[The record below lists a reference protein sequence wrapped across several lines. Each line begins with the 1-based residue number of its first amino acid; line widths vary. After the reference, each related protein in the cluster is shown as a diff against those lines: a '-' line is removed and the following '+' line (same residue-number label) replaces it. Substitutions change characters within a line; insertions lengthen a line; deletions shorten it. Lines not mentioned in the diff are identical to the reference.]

1 MRSGDSLWSIA
12 QKFNLNPETIL
23 WGNEWLSAAGILQI
37 GDTLSILPVDGVLH
51 TVKDGDTLETL
62 QRLHGTPTQEIF
74 EYFGNEF
81 DITQTP
87 Q

>member
-1 MRSGDSLWSIA
+1 
-12 QKFNLNPETIL
+12 
-23 WGNEWLSAAGILQI
+23 
-37 GDTLSILPVDGVLH
+37 
-51 TVKDGDTLETL
+51 VKDGDTLETL

>member
-1 MRSGDSLWSIA
+1 MQDDISYEITEYTVRSGDSLWSIA

-23 WGNEWLSAAGILQI
+23 WGN
-37 GDTLSILPVDGVLH
+37 D
-51 TVKDGDTLETL
+51 VKDGDTLETL